1 MFTTTS
7 YTNAF
12 TARSNNTA
20 TANQTLG
27 LQLINESL
35 KYLTQKYYFNEKQF
49 TTTTVAGQQAYTL
62 PFDVKDIIN
71 STVSVGGILWQPL
84 ESGSRQFWD
93 SLNTVPFN
101 SDFPQFYFRFK
112 SNQINLFPT
121 PVSNGNTLTVNYKS
135 RIRDLSAADY
145 STGTVAVTANSATVT
160 GAGTSWTT
168 NMQNRWLNIPL
179 TTSNTTSGD
188 DNWYQIQ
195 TVNSATSIT
204 LWNLYTGTTATSTSG
219 GYVIGETPLLPEDY
233 QDLALYR
240 ALWIYYSTTV
250 LNPAMAQQFE
260 NLFNTGKAVL
270 DYEFGSKSTNPV
282 LTPPNAPVFNP
293 NLFPRV
299 S

>member
-7 YTNAF
+7 YTTAF
-12 TARSNNTA
+12 TTRSNNDSA
-20 TANQTLG
+20 ANQALG
-27 LQLINESL
+27 LQMINESL
-35 KYLTQKYYFNEKQF
+35 NYLTQKYYFNEKQF
-49 TTTTVAGQQAYTL
+49 TTTTVAGQQVYTL

-84 ESGSRQFWD
+84 EAGSRQFWD

-121 PVSNGNTLTVNYKS
+121 PTSNGNILTVNYKS
-135 RIRDLSAADY
+135 RLRVLSAPDY
-145 STGTVAVTANSATVT
+145 STGTVTVTANSATVT
-160 GAGTSWTT
+160 GSGTAWTT
-168 NMQNRWLNIPL
+168 NMADRWLNIPL
-179 TTSNTTSGD
+179 TTNNTTSGD
-188 DNWYQIQ
+188 DNWYQIK

-204 LWNLYTGTTATSTSG
+204 LWNLYTGASATSTSG
-219 GYVIGETPLLPEDY
+219 GYTIGETPLLPEDY

-240 ALWIYYSTTV
+240 ALWIYYSTI
-250 LNPAMAQQFE
+250 NINEAAAAQFE
-260 NLFNTGKAVL
+260 NLYNLGKEVL
-270 DYEFGSKSTNPV
+270 DFEFGSKSNSPV